1 MLIAWHWIFVHKPC
15 AEAYAVMQDIM
26 QVGMTMQRLLQNQSA
41 YEDMLAWKEEGPQD
55 SFLALVDLNAVHS
68 NCRLCVKLA
77 DNVRA
82 HEETGMLKPPCKCMR
97 AKAGATVHH
106 VMVRERSTLRFR
118 DLYLSDTDLT
128 VSGLHDAVRKA
139 FAGHVPVW
147 ANQRPDFRA
156 QRQNRE
162 ARKAHKGDL
171 SIYKVY
177 QVGHTQRAALYGTA
191 DLDSDDKVRETI
203 ENNAC
208 LQLEVIL
215 I

>member
-1 MLIAWHWIFVHKPC
+1 MPC
-15 AEAYAVMQDIM
+15 TEAYAVMQDVM
-26 QVGMTMQRLLQNQSA
+26 QVGSTMQRLLQNESA
-41 YEDMLAWKEEGPQD
+41 YGDMLAWKDEGPQD

-82 HEETGMLKPPCKCMR
+82 QEEAAMLKPPCKCTR

-106 VMVRERSTLRFR
+106 VMVRERSTFQLR

-128 VSGLHDAVRKA
+128 VSGLHGAVRRA

-147 ANQRPDFRA
+147 ADQRPDFRA

-162 ARKAHKGDL
+162 ARKGHKGDL
-171 SIYKVY
+171 SIYRVY
-177 QVGHTQRAALYGTA
+177 QAGHTQRAALYGTA
-191 DLDSDDKVRETI
+191 DLNSDEKVKQTVEL
-203 ENNAC
+203 NAC